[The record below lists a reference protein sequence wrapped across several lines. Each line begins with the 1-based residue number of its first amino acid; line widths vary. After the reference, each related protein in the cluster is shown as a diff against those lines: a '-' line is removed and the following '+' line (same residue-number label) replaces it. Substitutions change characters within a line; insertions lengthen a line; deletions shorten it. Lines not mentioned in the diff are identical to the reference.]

1 LLCPLIQLK
10 IMLRFASL
18 RDAYSAPEVKGVFDP
33 SKSNFDYRVNSMV
46 SKS

>member
-1 LLCPLIQLK
+1 MFVSKFRSKGCLVLT
-10 IMLRFASL
+10 RV
-18 RDAYSAPEVKGVFDP
+18 AYSAPEVKGVFDP